1 MPPHQPV
8 PMMPTLI
15 CFMSLV
21 SKMRRLSPGGAGP
34 AAVSRGE
41 AG

>member
-15 CFMSLV
+15 CF
-21 SKMRRLSPGGAGP
+21 KDGLSG
-34 AAVSRGE
+34 SF
-41 AG
+41 